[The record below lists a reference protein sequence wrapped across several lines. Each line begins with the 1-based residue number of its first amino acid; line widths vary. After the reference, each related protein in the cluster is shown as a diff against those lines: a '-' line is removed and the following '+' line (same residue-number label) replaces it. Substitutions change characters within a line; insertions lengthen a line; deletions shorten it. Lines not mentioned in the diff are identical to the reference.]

1 MAKKHF
7 QGYKGKTSAKII
19 ATGVTAGV
27 ISLAIIGG
35 TVANKIINRPTP
47 EHPYNDS
54 YVSDNNN
61 NNFVQEPNI
70 DMEAGYD
77 DFTPDP
83 ILPEL
88 NQPIIPDNN
97 DNNEELGVEF
107 VEVLAKLTNR
117 SKDYITSVTG
127 TTPNLTIS
135 GLTSMNINSNKNEIV
150 LLGQVKVG
158 DNFNHFIATMSNINN
173 GLKIYS
179 LSGGEISET
188 EFINALDELVSSE
201 STDFKLQLK
210 QYISL
215 SNATSVI
222 NNILQSRLGELKAL
236 NSTDKAVLDEISH
249 LNNLLKNS
257 ENLKLN
263 VLLNSRQTDN
273 GYNYS
278 FNISVNTGKHVYLSD
293 LEVGS
298 NRVLTTSA
306 LKHTIEEYLSV
317 NTDYAVNS
325 ITSTSINNALY
336 LISNTAF
343 DLENDTTLN
352 Q

>member
-7 QGYKGKTSAKII
+7 QGYKGKTSARII

-54 YVSDNNN
+54 YISD

-83 ILPEL
+83 ILPDL

-127 TTPNLTIS
+127 TAPNLTIS

-173 GLKIYS
+173 GLKIYN

-222 NNILQSRLGELKAL
+222 NNILQSRLGELTAL
-236 NSTDKAVLDEISH
+236 NSTDKTVLDEISH

-263 VLLNSRQTDN
+263 VLLNSRQTTDN

-278 FNISVNTGKHVYLSD
+278 FNISVNTGKYVYSSD

-343 DLENDTTLN
+343 NLQNSAPLN
-352 Q
+352 K